1 MTGFA
6 PKQSLCLEERNPM
19 RPKRLSILVPC
30 LLIAIVLVFL
40 FLHADHRDESVAV
53 EPPSPPTVAVITA
66 HVGTIANQLTVAGIF
81 QPFQDVDVHGKVSG
95 YIRHIYVDIG
105 DRVHEGQTLAV
116 LEVPELDAE
125 VAGAK
130 AGITQTQ
137 QNIDRLQNEVARE
150 EADYAATH
158 ANYVRLKQASDQQPG
173 LVAAQEVDD
182 ALAHDR
188 SASAQVDAAKSAV
201 AAAQGQLG
209 VSRANDLRVSSL
221 VQCATITAP
230 FTGVVTMRY
239 ADTGSLIP
247 AGTSENQGQAVVRL
261 AQSDLLRLR
270 MPIPEQDVPLV
281 HVGTMVTIHV
291 QATGQQFP
299 GSVIRYTRDVSN
311 ATRTMLA
318 EVDVPN
324 PDLTLTPGMYAD
336 VTFALQQKKDALI
349 VPASAIIQGDQPSV
363 LLVDSSNRVLRRPVV
378 VGIAGANEQEITGGL
393 SAGDR
398 VIIGELS
405 TFQPGEKV
413 TPQEASPDLVTYHQ
427 QTHKGAK

>member
-1 MTGFA
+1 
-6 PKQSLCLEERNPM
+6 M
-19 RPKRLSILVPC
+19 RFKRLSILVPC
-30 LLIAIVLVFL
+30 LLIAIVLVFPF
-40 FLHADHRDESVAV
+40 FLHAHRRHERVADET
-53 EPPSPPTVAVITA
+53 PPPPTVAVVAA
-66 HVGTIANQLTVAGIF
+66 HLGTIANQLSVAGIF

-125 VAGAK
+125 VAGAQ

-137 QNIDRLQNEVARE
+137 QNIERLHNEVTRE

-188 SASAQVDAAKSAV
+188 SAAAQVDAAKSAV

-209 VSRANDLRVSSL
+209 ISRANDLRVSSL
-221 VQCATITAP
+221 VKYATITAP

-261 AQSDLLRLR
+261 AQSDVLRLR

-281 HVGTMVTIHV
+281 HVGSMVTIHV

-299 GSVIRYTRDVSN
+299 GSVIRFSRDVSN

-336 VTFALQQKKDALI
+336 VTFALRQKTGAVI
-349 VPASAIIQGDQPSV
+349 VPASAIIQGDEPSV
-363 LLVDSSNRVLRRPVV
+363 MLVDSSNRVRRRSVV
-378 VGIAGANEQEITGGL
+378 LGIASANEQEITGGL
-393 SAGDR
+393 GEGDR

-405 TFQPGEKV
+405 ALQPGEKV
-413 TPQEASPDLVTYHQ
+413 TPQNASPALVTYHQ
-427 QTHKGAK
+427 QTHQGDK

>member
-1 MTGFA
+1 
-6 PKQSLCLEERNPM
+6 M

-30 LLIAIVLVFL
+30 LLIAIVPAFI
-40 FLHADHRDESVAV
+40 FLHAQHRHESVAA
-53 EPPSPPTVAVITA
+53 PPSSPPTVAVVAA

-81 QPFQDVDVHGKVSG
+81 QPYQDVDVHGEVSG

-105 DRVHEGQTLAV
+105 DRVHAGQTLAV

-125 VAGAK
+125 VAGAQ
-130 AGITQTQ
+130 AGITQAR

-158 ANYVRLKQASDQQPG
+158 ADYVRLKQASDQQPG
-173 LVAAQEVDD
+173 LVAEQEIDD
-182 ALAHDR
+182 ARARDR
-188 SASAQVDAAKSAV
+188 SDAAQVEAAKSAV

-209 VSRANDLRVSSL
+209 VARANNLRVSSL
-221 VQCATITAP
+221 VHYATITAP
-230 FTGVVTMRY
+230 FSGVVTMRY

-247 AGTSENQGQAVVRL
+247 AGTSENNAQAVVRL

-270 MPIPEQDVPLV
+270 MPIPEEDVPLV

-299 GSVIRYTRDVSN
+299 GSVIRFSRDVSN

-336 VTFALQQKKDALI
+336 VTFVLQQKTGALI
-349 VPASAIIQGDQPSV
+349 VPASSVIQGDQPSV
-363 LLVDSSNRVLRRPVV
+363 MLVDSRNGVQRRSVVL
-378 VGIAGANEQEITGGL
+378 GIAGANEQEITGGL
-393 SAGDR
+393 SEGDR
-398 VIIGELS
+398 VIIGQLS
-405 TFQPGEKV
+405 TLQPGEKV
-413 TPQEASPDLVTYHQ
+413 RPQDASPGLVAYHQ
-427 QTHKGAK
+427 QAHKGDT